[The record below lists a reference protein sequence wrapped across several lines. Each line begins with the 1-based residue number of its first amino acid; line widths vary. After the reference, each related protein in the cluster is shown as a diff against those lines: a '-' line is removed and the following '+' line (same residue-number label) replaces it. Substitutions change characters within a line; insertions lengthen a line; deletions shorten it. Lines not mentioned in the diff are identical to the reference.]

1 MTPADLL
8 TEFSIKIYEPP
19 LCKMRDDGR
28 ICEPSNPVAVL
39 MLVVDFETE
48 VSMNGI
54 NNFIGNS
61 SGLFGNETVAALK
74 TIGAQTQA
82 TLLERI
88 LRVAENAG
96 MTHDAIQRERS
107 GVGEYAITSFKELH
121 GDKWDAASAKISDIE
136 SEIDYS
142 DLMSCAQNYVQ
153 QHTEEFHKALDI
165 ARD

>member
-1 MTPADLL
+1 MKPADLL
-8 TEFSIKIYEPP
+8 NEFSVKIYEPP
-19 LCKMRDDGR
+19 LSSMRDDGT
-28 ICEPSNPVAVL
+28 ICEPSNRVAVL

-61 SGLFGNETVAALK
+61 SGRFGNETVAALN

-82 TLLERI
+82 ALLERI
-88 LRVAENAG
+88 LTVAENAG

-107 GVGEYAITSFKELH
+107 GLGEFAVTTFKELH
-121 GDKWDAASAKISDIE
+121 GDKWDVASAEIRDIE

>member
-19 LCKMRDDGR
+19 LCTIRDDGR

-39 MLVVDFETE
+39 MLVVDFDTE
-48 VSMNGI
+48 VKMNGI

-61 SGLFGNETVAALK
+61 TGMFGNETVAALRA
-74 TIGAQTQA
+74 IGAQTQA
-82 TLLERI
+82 TLLEQI
-88 LRVAENAG
+88 LMVAENAG

-107 GVGEYAITSFKELH
+107 GLGEYAITSFKELH
-121 GDKWDAASAKISDIE
+121 GEKWDAASAKISDIE

-142 DLMSCAQNYVQ
+142 DMMSFAEKYVDE
-153 QHTEEFHKALDI
+153 HSAEFHAALGI
-165 ARD
+165 T